1 MSCGIK
7 LRWGLDG
14 CAQWR
19 AVTITITLFKRIFK
33 IVCGLVVLVMFY
45 FIYMVTTAYLVLE
58 KLKPSHVTDL
68 P

>member
-1 MSCGIK
+1 MTGLNKCGLIFNVSK
-7 LRWGLDG
+7 TSIIIRMN
-14 CAQWR
+14 QN
-19 AVTITITLFKRIFK
+19 FQRIFK